1 MMRSVLHRWLVA
13 HFASRM
19 LLVGAAL
26 LGLYALGEAFDK
38 VRYLD
43 ARFTTGR
50 LVEFVLLRM
59 PGVLAHHMPLVVLL
73 GATVALVE
81 LAVRRESVALRAVG
95 IGAWRAF
102 APLGIVAAVAGA
114 GAFGISEWALPAAKR
129 ADWMERVLIHHARL
143 VPSTGRWLHDGRR
156 FLRLAPL
163 GGGLFRLLVLEV
175 DGDGRWRRWIEA
187 GRARYEEGVWTLWQV
202 HVQEPAPGGGVRELV
217 LPRLR
222 IASRASP
229 GTTKPPPPSL
239 MRFGELGRY
248 VHLLEDA
255 GVPAAGYRFAWHRRL
270 AVPIEALAAA
280 LAAFA
285 LAFHLHPRA
294 GGITAGIAGA
304 LGAALWLV
312 LGPQIAGL
320 FAGAGSWPAWFA
332 AWWPAAVL
340 GLAATGWLLKR
351 EGY

>member
-114 GAFGISEWALPAAKR
+114 SAFGISEWALPAAKR

-143 VPSTGRWLHDGRR
+143 VPANTS
-156 FLRLAPL
+156 
-163 GGGLFRLLVLEV
+163 
-175 DGDGRWRRWIEA
+175 
-187 GRARYEEGVWTLWQV
+187 
-202 HVQEPAPGGGVRELV
+202 
-217 LPRLR
+217 
-222 IASRASP
+222 
-229 GTTKPPPPSL
+229 
-239 MRFGELGRY
+239 
-248 VHLLEDA
+248 
-255 GVPAAGYRFAWHRRL
+255 
-270 AVPIEALAAA
+270 
-280 LAAFA
+280 
-285 LAFHLHPRA
+285 
-294 GGITAGIAGA
+294 
-304 LGAALWLV
+304 
-312 LGPQIAGL
+312 
-320 FAGAGSWPAWFA
+320 
-332 AWWPAAVL
+332 
-340 GLAATGWLLKR
+340 ATEK
-351 EGY
+351 